1 MFSISTDEPRA
12 WESEVTLCAKAD
24 LPTEYGPYTLFGF
37 RAADGKEA
45 IALRYASR
53 EWNRRDTPLVRI
65 HSQCLTGDVL
75 GSHRCDCGPQ
85 LRVALTQI
93 SSNRCGMIVYE
104 FDEGRG
110 IGLLNKIRAYSLQDI
125 GFDTISAN
133 EAIGQPADARDY
145 RLAVSIF
152 KHFGL
157 RRVMLLT
164 NNPAKVKAIAEAGI
178 HVERIPLIVPVAE
191 AARRYIRTKRDRM
204 GHWYEPRTF

>member
-1 MFSISTDEPRA
+1 M
-12 WESEVTLCAKAD
+12 CAKAD
-24 LPTEYGPYTLFGF
+24 LPTEHGPYQLFGF
-37 RAADGKEA
+37 RAVDGKEA

-53 EWNRRDTPLVRI
+53 EWSRRDTPLVRI

-85 LRVALTQI
+85 LRAALAQI
-93 SSNRCGMIVYE
+93 SANRSGMIVYE

-110 IGLLNKIRAYSLQDI
+110 IGLLNKIRAYSLQDM

-152 KHFGL
+152 RHFGL
-157 RRVMLLT
+157 CRVKLLT
-164 NNPAKVKAIAEAGI
+164 NNPAKVKAFAEAGI
-178 HVERIPLIVPVAE
+178 HVERVPLIVPVAE
-191 AARRYIRTKRDRM
+191 AARRYIVTKRDRM
-204 GHWYEPRTF
+204 GHWYDRHPS